1 MGDFRFSVN
10 VLGLP
15 APGEFAGLCR
25 RVEHHGYDVLFA
37 ADHLGMPSPFPV
49 LAAAAQATERLRVG
63 TLVLNASFWNPAL
76 LARDVATTDVLT
88 GGRLEVGLGS
98 GHMKW
103 EFDEAGIAWQGF
115 SGRAGRLEE
124 TVTELGRLFAAD
136 GFAQQAAMRE
146 AYGTPVL
153 RPVQRTGFGGWGPP
167 LIVGGT
173 GDRILAIAARHADVV
188 SVAGAYQIE
197 GRPPG
202 AFRIGTASEIG
213 ERVAF
218 VRSRAGERAG
228 DLELHALAQM
238 VLVTEDRAGA
248 AEEVVARFGPR
259 MSVAELL
266 EAPHVL
272 IGTVDE
278 IAAQIL
284 RNRDRFGFTH
294 YTVHG
299 PYTDVFAPVID
310 AVRRAAG

>member
-10 VLGLP
+10 VLALP
-15 APGEFAGLCR
+15 APGEFADLCR
-25 RVEHHGYDVLFA
+25 RVERHGYDVLYA

-63 TLVLNASFWNPAL
+63 TLVLNSPFWNPAL

-103 EFDEAGIAWQGF
+103 EFEEAGVAWQGF
-115 SGRAGRLEE
+115 AERAERLEE
-124 TVTELGRLFAAD
+124 TVTELGRRFAAD
-136 GFAQQAAMRE
+136 GFAPQEPMRE
-146 AYGTPVL
+146 AYGIPVL

-173 GDRILAIAARHADVV
+173 GDRILRIAARHADVV
-188 SVAGAYQIE
+188 SVAGAYQLK

-202 AFRIGTASEIG
+202 RFRIGTAAETAD
-213 ERVAF
+213 RVAF
-218 VRSRAGERAG
+218 VRACAGERLEG
-228 DLELHALAQM
+228 LELHALAQM
-238 VLVTEDRAGA
+238 VLVTDDRAGA
-248 AEEVVARFGPR
+248 AEEVASRFGPATT
-259 MSVAELL
+259 VEELL
-266 EAPHVL
+266 GMPHVL

-278 IAAQIL
+278 IAGQIL

-299 PYTDVFAPVID
+299 PYTDVFAPVIE
-310 AVRRAAG
+310 AVRKAAG

>member
-15 APGEFAGLCR
+15 APGEFAELCR
-25 RVEHHGYDVLFA
+25 RVERHGYDVLFA

-49 LAAAAQATERLRVG
+49 LVAAAQATERLRVG
-63 TLVLNASFWNPAL
+63 TLVLNAPFWNPAL

-115 SGRAGRLEE
+115 SGRAERLEE
-124 TVTELGRLFAAD
+124 TVTELGRRFAAD
-136 GFAQQAAMRE
+136 GFAQQERMRE
-146 AYGTPVL
+146 AYGMPVL

-173 GDRILAIAARHADVV
+173 GDRILRIAARHADVV
-188 SVAGAYQIE
+188 SVAGAYQIK

-202 AFRIGTASEIG
+202 SFRIGSAAETE

-218 VRSRAGERAG
+218 VRACAGERAG
-228 DLELHALAQM
+228 DLELHVLVQM
-238 VLVTEDRAGA
+238 VLVTDDRAGA
-248 AEEVVARFGPR
+248 AEEVVSRFGPA
-259 MSVAELL
+259 MTVEELL

-272 IGTVDE
+272 IGSVDE
-278 IAAQIL
+278 IAGQIH

-299 PYTDVFAPVID
+299 PYTDVFAPVIE
-310 AVRRAAG
+310 AVHRAAG